1 MAVPPP
7 LPVTAEQVALLVH
20 DLRNPLA
27 GVTAALQLLG
37 MGLTSSEQEEIRA
50 EATWAVN
57 RLGRMITDLLLLH
70 AGTRGGPSA
79 AGGTMALAPALDDA
93 VRQAA
98 LCARLEGVRLEVR
111 CAEGAETAHVTGD
124 PALLQPLLDH
134 LLVAVVQQAS
144 PGAVVPVRLTQ
155 DAAGLWVAVTVP
167 PGEAAAAWQAALG
180 AAPAG
185 GVEEASAAQ
194 GWADRGWRGDLASA
208 ALLMR
213 LLAHRL
219 GGAVTAGC
227 DAAGEPVVLLWF
239 PTLPPDALPG

>member
-37 MGLTSSEQEEIRA
+37 MGLAPSEQEEIRA

-111 CAEGAETAHVTGD
+111 CAEGAETAHVAGD

-134 LLVAVVQQAS
+134 LLVAVV
-144 PGAVVPVRLTQ
+144 PGRRG
-155 DAAGLWVAVTVP
+155 AGTPHA
-167 PGEAAAAWQAALG
+167 GRRGALG
-180 AAPAG
+180 GGDGAPGRGGRGVAGRAG
-185 GVEEASAAQ
+185 GGPSRR
-194 GWADRGWRGDLASA
+194 RGGGVRRPG
-208 ALLMR
+208 
-213 LLAHRL
+213 L
-219 GGAVTAGC
+219 G
-227 DAAGEPVVLLWF
+227 
-239 PTLPPDALPG
+239 